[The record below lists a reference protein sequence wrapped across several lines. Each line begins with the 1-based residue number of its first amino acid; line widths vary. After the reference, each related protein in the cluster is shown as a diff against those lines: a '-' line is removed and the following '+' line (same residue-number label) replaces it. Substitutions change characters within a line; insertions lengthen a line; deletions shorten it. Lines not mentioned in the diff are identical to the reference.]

1 MMNETLDLKSLSV
14 ETSAPSN
21 IALIKYMGKIEGSGN
36 KPTNS
41 SLSYTLEH
49 LRSFVRITYH
59 SPMVE
64 VPPAQTQAKE
74 NLSIK
79 NESEK
84 EKVFTDFWQPLSHNE
99 KGQQLEPMTLSAKG
113 VEKFLSHFE
122 FLKKQWGVKHNFVIQ
137 SANNF
142 PSDCGLASSASSF
155 AALTRAAAEIFQKI
169 KPQSPSF
176 FDVRQLSRWSRLG
189 SGSSCRSFFSPWS
202 LWAGEG
208 AEKIDLPYTNLLH
221 MVVIVEDKVKSV
233 SSSQAH
239 VRVTTSEMFKGR
251 VERAQSRLQSLNHLL
266 RSQKWAESY
275 QIVWDEFWD
284 MHSLFHTSRPP
295 FFYITGGSLEVLQ
308 MCQEFWEK
316 NNNGPLVTM
325 DAGANVHLL
334 FKLEDRELMR
344 QMTDLFQEK
353 KYRILSQVQG

>member
-1 MMNETLDLKSLSV
+1 MNDHLDLKSLSV
-14 ETSAPSN
+14 EVSAPSN
-21 IALIKYMGKIEGSGN
+21 IALIKYMGKIEGTGN
-36 KPTNS
+36 RPTNA

-64 VPPAQTQAKE
+64 VTPSPVTTNETLVNKNQPE
-74 NLSIK
+74 N
-79 NESEK
+79 
-84 EKVFTDFWQPLSHNE
+84 EKVFTDFWQPLVRND
-99 KGQQLEPMTLSAKG
+99 KGQELQPIHLSTKG

-122 FLKKQWGVKHNFVIQ
+122 FLKKQWGIKHNFVIQ

-169 KPQSPSF
+169 KPQSPAF

-208 AEKIDLPYTNLLH
+208 AEKIDFPYTNLLH
-221 MVVIVEDKVKSV
+221 MVVIVEDKIKAV

-251 VERAQSRLQSLNHLL
+251 VERAQSRLQTLNHLL

-284 MHSLFHTSRPP
+284 MHSLFHTARPP

-308 MCQEFWEK
+308 MCQEFWEQNK
-316 NNNGPLVTM
+316 NGPLVTM

-344 QMTDLFQEK
+344 RMTSLFQEK
-353 KYRILSQVQG
+353 KYRIISQVQG